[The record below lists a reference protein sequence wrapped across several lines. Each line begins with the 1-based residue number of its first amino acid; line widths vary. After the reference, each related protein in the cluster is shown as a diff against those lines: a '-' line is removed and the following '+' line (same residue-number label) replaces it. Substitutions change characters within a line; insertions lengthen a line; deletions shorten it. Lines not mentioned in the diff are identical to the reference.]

1 MPGPGAYERP
11 LMKSRKSI
19 KIGEKIKDMENLK
32 VPGPGSY
39 EQFKYDND
47 SWMKGSGRY
56 SISKD
61 PRIRDN
67 DLRVPG
73 PGAYENKSTDLKS
86 PKGKVSFGKDEKL
99 KHELSKTP
107 GPGHYELKPTFAD
120 VPKYLLP

>member
-1 MPGPGAYERP
+1 
-11 LMKSRKSI
+11 
-19 KIGEKIKDMENLK
+19 
-32 VPGPGSY
+32 
-39 EQFKYDND
+39 
-47 SWMKGSGRY
+47 MKGSGRY